1 MNQPN
6 RLTGGS
12 IDRSISL
19 NFTFDGRGF
28 QGYAGDTLA
37 SALMANGVQFL
48 GRSFKYHRPRGIF
61 TAGSEEP
68 NALVELR
75 GGARLEPNT
84 RATMVELFEGL
95 EARSQNFKGSL
106 RFDFLALNDL
116 FSEFLTAGFY
126 YKTFMWPASF
136 WEKVYEPIIRAA
148 AGLGRLSGE
157 EDPDEYDRGYLH
169 CDILVIGAGPAGLMA
184 ALTAGRS
191 GAAVILAEEDHHLGG
206 RLNAE
211 REEVGAMPAH
221 NWVMET
227 VAELEALDNVRLMP
241 RCTVVG
247 AFDHGVY
254 AMAERVQDHVHTP
267 VPGKPRQTF
276 WRVYSKRALL
286 CAGAIERPIAFPD
299 NDRPGVMLAGAIR
312 TYVNRWAVTPAP
324 RVAIFTN
331 NNDGHRTA
339 ADLLSKGVDVAAIV
353 DARADAPLKTE
364 LPVIPGAQVVGT
376 SGRHG
381 LKRITIRKSDGRLE
395 TLDCGALGVSGGW
408 NPNVHLTCHQR
419 GRPVW
424 DSAIAAFLPGQNLP
438 AGMSV
443 AGAASGLF
451 STAEALQSGRES
463 ARSAVQDLGLSPVAA
478 ELPEAAQSSYAISPL
493 YHVDW
498 PKGRAWL
505 DLQNDVTVKDVKL
518 AHRENYRSVEHLKR
532 YTTLGMAT
540 DQGKTSNVN
549 ALAVMAEL
557 TGKSIPDTGTTI
569 FRPPYTPVTLGA
581 IGGRAVGE
589 HFHPTRETPTDKWAR
604 ENGAPFDIAGD
615 WMRAR
620 WFPKEGETDWR
631 QSAERE
637 ARNVRVNVGIC
648 DVTTLGKI
656 DVQGDDAADFL
667 NRIYANGFSELPVGK
682 VRYGIM
688 LREDGICYDDGTA
701 ARLAA
706 DHFVVTTTTSN
717 AGVVLRNMEFARQ
730 CLWTDLDVQLISTTE
745 VWAQFAVAGPKSRDL
760 LRRVVDPRF
769 DISNEAFPFMACG
782 RVSICGGLR
791 ARLFRISFSGELAY
805 ELAVPM
811 RYGDALWRR
820 LLELGEGLG
829 VAPYGL
835 EALDILRIE
844 KGHVT
849 GRELDGSTTALMLG
863 MGRMV
868 SRKKDSVG
876 SVLDQREGM
885 LNPDGL
891 RLVGLRPLD
900 VSQELTAG
908 SQLIGESAPVHIDS
922 ELGHVTSACRS
933 PHLGHSIALAYLK
946 GGDRR
951 MGQMV
956 RAVDPVRG
964 TDVKAEVVSSH
975 FLDPEGGRL
984 RA

>member
-1 MNQPN
+1 MTQPN
-6 RLTGGS
+6 RLPGGL
-12 IDRSISL
+12 IDRSNSV
-19 NFTFDGRGF
+19 NFTFDGRPYQGF
-28 QGYAGDTLA
+28 AGDTLA

-61 TAGSEEP
+61 SAGSEEP

-75 GGARLEPNT
+75 SGARLEPNT
-84 RATMVELFEGL
+84 RATMIELFDGL

-106 RFDFLALNDL
+106 RFDVLALNDV
-116 FSEFLTAGFY
+116 FSELLSAGFY
-126 YKTFMWPASF
+126 YKTFMWPAPF

-148 AGLGRLSGE
+148 AGLGHLSGE
-157 EDPDEYDRGYLH
+157 DDPDEYDRGYLH

-191 GAAVILAEEDHHLGG
+191 GARVVLADEDCQLGG

-211 REEVGAMPAH
+211 REEVGGMPAQT
-221 NWVMET
+221 WVRET
-227 VAELEALDNVRLMP
+227 VAVLEAMDNVRVMP
-241 RCTVVG
+241 RSTVIG

-254 AMAERVQDHVHTP
+254 GMAERVQDHVHTP
-267 VPGKPRQTF
+267 VRGKPRQTF
-276 WRVYSKRALL
+276 WRVYTKRAVH
-286 CAGAIERPIAFPD
+286 CAGAIERPIAFPN
-299 NDRPGVMLAGAIR
+299 NDRPGVMLASAIR
-312 TYVNRWAVTPAP
+312 AYANRWAVTPAQS
-324 RVAIFTN
+324 VAIFTN
-331 NNDGHRTA
+331 NDDGHRTA
-339 ADLLSKGVDVAAIV
+339 ADLLSKGVDIAAIV
-353 DARADAPLKTE
+353 DVRTDVSLTSQV
-364 LPVIPGAQVVGT
+364 PVIPGAQVVGT
-376 SGRHG
+376 SGRRG
-381 LKRITIRKSDGRLE
+381 LKRITIRKSDGQLE
-395 TLDCGALGVSGGW
+395 NLDCGALGVSGGW
-408 NPNVHLTCHQR
+408 NPNVHLTCHQS

-424 DSAIAAFLPGQNLP
+424 NPDIAAFVPGQNLP
-438 AGMSV
+438 NGMSE
-443 AGAASGLF
+443 AGAAKGLF
-451 STAEALQSGRES
+451 STAEALQSGMES
-463 ARSAVQDLGLSPVAA
+463 ARTAAQDLGHSTGAVD
-478 ELPEAAQSSYAISPL
+478 LPEAAQNGYAISPL
-493 YHVDW
+493 YHVEW

-518 AHRENYRSVEHLKR
+518 AHQENYRSVEHLKR

-581 IGGRAVGE
+581 IGGRTVGE
-589 HFHPTRETPTDKWAR
+589 HFHPTRETPTDKWAK

-631 QSAERE
+631 QSVERE
-637 ARNVRVNVGIC
+637 ARNVRANVGIC

-667 NRIYANGFSELPVGK
+667 NRIYANGFAKLPVGK

-688 LREDGICYDDGTA
+688 LREDGVCYDDGTA
-701 ARLAA
+701 ARLAE
-706 DHFVVTTTTSN
+706 DHFVVTTTTAN
-717 AGVVLRNMEFARQ
+717 AGAVLRNMEFARQ
-730 CLWTDLDVQLISTTE
+730 CLWPDLDVQLISTTE

-760 LRRVVDPRF
+760 LRRVVDPSF
-769 DISNEAFPFMACG
+769 DISNKAFPFMACG
-782 RVSICGGLR
+782 KVTVCGGLR

-820 LLELGEGLG
+820 LLEVGEDLGL
-829 VAPYGL
+829 APYGV
-835 EALDILRIE
+835 EALDILRTE

-863 MGRMV
+863 MGGMV

-876 SVLDQREGM
+876 NVLDQREGM
-885 LNPDGL
+885 TDPDGR
-891 RLVGLRPLD
+891 RLVGLRPVD
-900 VSQELTAG
+900 ASQELTAG
-908 SQLIGESAPVHIDS
+908 SQLIGELAPVHIDS
-922 ELGHVTSACRS
+922 EQGHVTSACQS

-951 MGQMV
+951 MGEVV
-956 RAVDPVRG
+956 RVVDPVRG

-975 FLDPEGGRL
+975 FYDPEGGRL